1 MAESLWRKRL
11 SYPAQPIPRYWCC
24 RYRVPR
30 VASPCLPCL
39 VDAPDCFPQQKLMS
53 WCWDPRNVL
62 PAVSSW
68 GADIHE
74 LLDFS
79 IQNVLEFSVLEFTVV
94 FRLNISFHNIISY
107 SFHLSTPGP
116 DSPMKRWFSDLWC
129 LKICTLG
136 SVCHFS
142 QRKDPKTFQ
151 LVCWKTWKQQKQ
163 LTRKWLLR
171 SLSCTGQDGCVVQ
184 GTNVA
189 GWSNVTA
196 QVCHRN
202 GCLFAS

>member
-94 FRLNISFHNIISY
+94 FRLNISFHIHFIYQPQAQILRWRDDSAIFGAWKFAPWAAFVT
-107 SFHLSTPGP
+107 FHSEKIPKLS
-116 DSPMKRWFSDLWC
+116 SWC
-129 LKICTLG
+129 AGKLG
-136 SVCHFS
+136 SNKNSSPENDC
-142 QRKDPKTFQ
+142 
-151 LVCWKTWKQQKQ
+151 
-163 LTRKWLLR
+163 
-171 SLSCTGQDGCVVQ
+171 
-184 GTNVA
+184 
-189 GWSNVTA
+189 
-196 QVCHRN
+196 
-202 GCLFAS
+202 